1 MTSKIRLFVDHPLAP
16 AQSLP
21 LTREHAHYLFSVMR
35 QNVGD
40 RVLVFNGQDGE
51 WLAEITQA
59 GKKSGAL
66 SCLTQSKALRPP
78 PDLWLLFRTDQKN
91 THRFYCRKSH
101 RIGCCTDLS
110 GANHLYKF

>member
-1 MTSKIRLFVDHPLAP
+1 MLGPMTSKIRLFVDHPLAP

-66 SCLTQSKALRPP
+66 NCLTQTKALRPP
-78 PDLWLLFRTDQKN
+78 QISGCF
-91 THRFYCRKSH
+91 SH
-101 RIGCCTDLS
+101 RSKKHAPIL
-110 GANHLYKF
+110 L